1 VRVENE
7 LRFRA
12 TPDRVF
18 RALTEE
24 TLEWFPHTYGEDR
37 TKAVVLEPRV
47 GGANYEDWGDGM
59 GHLYGHVTLFDRP
72 NAFAV
77 RGRLMPGVILDT
89 EYSLEAEGD
98 ETILRVSKVAVGPMT
113 DEEATSI
120 STYGDLGNFAEP
132 LRALVESR

>member
-1 VRVENE
+1 
-7 LRFRA
+7 
-12 TPDRVF
+12 
-18 RALTEE
+18 
-24 TLEWFPHTYGEDR
+24 
-37 TKAVVLEPRV
+37 
-47 GGANYEDWGDGM
+47 
-59 GHLYGHVTLFDRP
+59 
-72 NAFAV
+72 
-77 RGRLMPGVILDT
+77 MPGVILDT